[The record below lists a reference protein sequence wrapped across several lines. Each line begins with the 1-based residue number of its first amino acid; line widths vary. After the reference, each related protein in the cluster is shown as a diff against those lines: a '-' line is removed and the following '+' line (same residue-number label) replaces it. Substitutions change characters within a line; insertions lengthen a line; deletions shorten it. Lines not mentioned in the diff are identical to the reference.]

1 MKHFFSTGRPQY
13 TCTPSNYS
21 PPLPFPAYQEISAP
35 QGFPF
40 GSTVFF
46 LVIIVFSTAAGRKES
61 IHLKNTYLFSARVT
75 TLVNVVLWPDM

>member
-21 PPLPFPAYQEISAP
+21 LPLPFPAYQEISAP

-46 LVIIVFSTAAGRKES
+46 LVSIVFNYSSWQERIDSFKK
-61 IHLKNTYLFSARVT
+61 HLLVFS
-75 TLVNVVLWPDM
+75 